1 MEDNVRKSMS
11 LKNKTKSMTM
21 ISLMTAL
28 ICILGPITLA
38 IPISPVPVSFVTL
51 AIYFSVYILGMKRGV
66 VSCLLYLLI
75 GFIGVP
81 VFSAF
86 TGGAGRLVG
95 PTGGYLIGYAFMAL
109 ISGFFIE
116 RWQNQRIMQMIGMIL
131 GTLVCYLVGTA
142 WLSIQAGMS
151 FSAALAAGV
160 LPFIPGDAVKIAA
173 AFMAAPAVRKRLIK
187 AGVFS

>member
-1 MEDNVRKSMS
+1 M
-11 LKNKTKSMTM
+11 KNKTKTMTI
-21 ISLMTAL
+21 ISLMTAM

-51 AIYFSVYILGMKRGV
+51 AIYFAVYILGMRGGT

-86 TGGAGRLVG
+86 TGGAGKLLG
-95 PTGGYLIGYAFMAL
+95 PTGGYLIGYVFMAL

-116 RWQNQRIMQMIGMIL
+116 RWQNQRIMQMIGMLL

-173 AFMAAPAVRKRLIK
+173 AFIAAPAVRKRLIK
-187 AGVFS
+187 AGIFS

>member
-1 MEDNVRKSMS
+1 MS